1 MILAATIDTWL
12 ETAYVPFEWRFD
24 GPRSSYKAGTEV
36 QAAPDSMHNPLSGAE
51 ASATILLPNG
61 LVCKELHPTATRI
74 FSVFSKGLKIAA
86 PGKYG
91 FYAVAD
97 HGN

>member
-1 MILAATIDTWL
+1 
-12 ETAYVPFEWRFD
+12 
-24 GPRSSYKAGTEV
+24 
-36 QAAPDSMHNPLSGAE
+36 
-51 ASATILLPNG
+51 LPNG
-61 LVCKELHPTATRI
+61 LVTKELHPTATRL
-74 FSVFSKGLKIAA
+74 FSVFTKRLKIAA